1 MARKYIDCREFPS
14 ETNCT
19 VLISADTEK
28 ELLEI
33 AVQHAVA
40 THGHVDTP
48 EFRSELRK
56 AFKEGSPAS

>member
-1 MARKYIDCREFPS
+1 MYVDCREFPS

-19 VLISADTEK
+19 VTIAADTEK

-40 THGHVDTP
+40 THGHEDTQ
-48 EFRSELRK
+48 EFRQELRK
-56 AFKEGSPAS
+56 AFKEGAPPA